1 MGFELTTLVVIGTDC
16 IGSCKSNHN
25 ATTMIPYLICLCQK
39 KIIQKFNYMFVG
51 ELLGSVYFNNLW
63 FIRGFLTISF
73 SQMVEMMQIL
83 LFDFL

>member
-1 MGFELTTLVVIGTDC
+1 
-16 IGSCKSNHN
+16 
-25 ATTMIPYLICLCQK
+25 
-39 KIIQKFNYMFVG
+39 MFVG